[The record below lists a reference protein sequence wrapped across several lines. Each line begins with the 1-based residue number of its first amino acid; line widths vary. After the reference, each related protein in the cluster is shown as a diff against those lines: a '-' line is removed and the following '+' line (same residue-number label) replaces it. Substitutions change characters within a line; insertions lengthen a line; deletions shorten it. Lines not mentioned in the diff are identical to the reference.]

1 MKGPAMPESETVGT
15 LAAEATGLIKRYRG
29 QVAVDGI
36 DFTIAFGEICGL
48 LGPNGAGKTTTILML
63 MGLTEPTAGRIRVLG
78 HDPLRDPLAVKR
90 RVGYLPD
97 SVGFY
102 EQLTARENLRYTA
115 RLAGIERGRIE
126 ERINESLARV
136 RLDREAD
143 RPVKGFSHGMRQ
155 RLGLAEV
162 IMKRAR
168 LAILDEPTSGLDPQ
182 STHEFLALI
191 RGLRSDGVAVLLSSH
206 LLDRVQEVCDR
217 VFMFQR
223 GKIALQGSVEEL
235 ARRVLGGGY
244 AIEIAAGGIDFHKA
258 LAGIAGIKAIVPTGD
273 ESCRAMAESDLRP
286 EIAARIV
293 GAGGRLLRLSI
304 MEPSLDDIYT
314 RHFQGAQAA

>member
-1 MKGPAMPESETVGT
+1 MTEA
-15 LAAEATGLIKRYRG
+15 LAVEAAGLVKRYGR

-36 DFTIAFGEICGL
+36 DLAIEFGEICGL

-63 MGLTEPTAGRIRVLG
+63 MGLTEPTSGHIRVLG
-78 HDPLRDPLAVKR
+78 HDPLRDPLSVKR

-102 EQLTARENLRYTA
+102 DQLTARENLRYTA
-115 RLAGIERGRIE
+115 RLAGIERGRME
-126 ERINESLARV
+126 QRISESLARV

-143 RPVKGFSHGMRQ
+143 KAVKSFSHGMRQ

-162 IMKRAR
+162 IMKQAR

-182 STHEFLALI
+182 STNELLALI
-191 RGLRSDGVAVLLSSH
+191 RGLKSDGVAVLLSSH

-223 GKIALQGSVEEL
+223 GRIALQGSVVEL
-235 ARRVLGGGY
+235 ARNVLGGGY
-244 AIEIAAGGIDFHKA
+244 AIEIAAAGIDLRKT
-258 LAGIAGIKAIVPTGD
+258 LGGIAGLTGIVATGA
-273 ESCRAMAESDLRP
+273 ESCRAAAESDLRP

-293 GAGGRLLRLSI
+293 GAGGRLFRLSI
-304 MEPSLDDIYT
+304 MEPSLDDIYA
-314 RHFQGAQAA
+314 RHFQDTQVA

>member
-1 MKGPAMPESETVGT
+1 MTEA
-15 LAAEATGLIKRYRG
+15 LAVEAAGLVKRYGR

-36 DFTIAFGEICGL
+36 DLAIEFGEICGL

-63 MGLTEPTAGRIRVLG
+63 MGLTEPTSGHIRVLG
-78 HDPLRDPLAVKR
+78 HDPLRDPLSVKR

-102 EQLTARENLRYTA
+102 DQLTARENLRYTA
-115 RLAGIERGRIE
+115 RLAGIERGRME
-126 ERINESLARV
+126 QRISESLARV

-143 RPVKGFSHGMRQ
+143 KAVKSFSHGMRQ

-162 IMKRAR
+162 IMKQAR

-182 STHEFLALI
+182 STNELLALI
-191 RGLRSDGVAVLLSSH
+191 RGLKSDGVAVLLSSH

-223 GKIALQGSVEEL
+223 GRIALQGSVAEL
-235 ARRVLGGGY
+235 ARNVLGGGY
-244 AIEIAAGGIDFHKA
+244 AIEIAAAGIDLRKT
-258 LAGIAGIKAIVPTGD
+258 LGGIAGLTGIVATGA
-273 ESCRAMAESDLRP
+273 ESCRAAAESDLRP

-293 GAGGRLLRLSI
+293 GAGGRLFRLSI
-304 MEPSLDDIYT
+304 MEPSLDDIYA
-314 RHFQGAQAA
+314 RHFQDTQVA